1 MSIVIALLWLALPI
15 TSNTID
21 AKFVVALMFMPMK
34 LGYLLNFTCRATIE
48 IYCYITIN
56 WHLQSFATLH
66 AIVVMLIFH
75 ALPHSM
81 PLLWC

>member
-1 MSIVIALLWLALPI
+1 
-15 TSNTID
+15 
-21 AKFVVALMFMPMK
+21 
-34 LGYLLNFTCRATIE
+34 LLNFTCRATIE